1 VRFLARRTS
10 DSLFYFTV
18 RLNLER
24 AHLNLIAQREGEFGA
39 SHPIEYHRTDGSLVS
54 VSIREAFVEVEKPEW
69 LSHMEGILETLNQGV
84 MLVDDC
90 QQVIFTNGIFQEMSG
105 FPEEMLTGQTVSD
118 FFTAT
123 EAEQLQD
130 HRERGMRDG
139 HNRFE
144 FVLPR
149 KDGTRMPVI
158 ISARGLEDPDGRFFA
173 VITFTDISE
182 QKSAETKLREAN
194 AKLEERQQQIEE
206 ELTLAVR
213 VQQSLA
219 PQSIVWGPIRVDT
232 YYNPVRR
239 IGGDFGLVSPQDNE
253 HLNLL
258 VFDVSGHGI
267 GAALVANR
275 LYTATMALLAMS
287 SPFSEMFRQLNRF
300 VLRNLGGSV
309 FFFSAAAAR
318 INREARRLTF
328 AGAGHPPGMIVT
340 PGSEPRLLESRS
352 TVLGAIPDAVG
363 ADPVI
368 DERVEAGDRIV
379 LYTDGITDVFNSQ
392 GEMLGVSGV
401 QRFVR
406 ETSML
411 PFGEMKNAL
420 LDRVAAWREGPPSD
434 DVSLV
439 LAEIQ

>member
-1 VRFLARRTS
+1 M
-10 DSLFYFTV
+10 
-18 RLNLER
+18 
-24 AHLNLIAQREGEFGA
+24 
-39 SHPIEYHRTDGSLVS
+39 
-54 VSIREAFVEVEKPEW
+54 EVEKPEW
-69 LSHMEGILETLNQGV
+69 LSQMEGILETLNQGV
-84 MLVDDC
+84 MVVDDC
-90 QQVIFTNGIFQEMSG
+90 QQVIFANGIFREMSG
-105 FPEEMLTGQTVSD
+105 FPEDMLTGQTVSD
-118 FFTAT
+118 FYTAT
-123 EAEQLQD
+123 EAELLQE
-130 HRERGMRDG
+130 HRERGMREG
-139 HNRFE
+139 QNRFE

-149 KDGTRMPVI
+149 KDGSRLPVI

-182 QKSAETKLREAN
+182 QKTAETQLRDAN
-194 AKLEERQQQIEE
+194 AKLEERQRQIEE

-219 PQSIVWGPIRVDT
+219 PQSLVWGPVRVDT
-232 YYNPVRR
+232 YYHPVRR
-239 IGGDFGLVSPQDNE
+239 IGGDFGLVSPQHEE

-275 LYTATMALLAMS
+275 LYTATMALLTMRA
-287 SPFSEMFRQLNRF
+287 PFSEMFRQLNRF
-300 VLRNLGGSV
+300 VLHNLGGSV

-318 INREARRLTF
+318 IDREARRLSF
-328 AGAGHPPGMIVT
+328 AGAGHPPAMIVT
-340 PGSEPRLLESRS
+340 PGDEPRLLESRS

-363 ADPVI
+363 VNPVI
-368 DERVEAGDRIV
+368 ETSVERGDRIL
-379 LYTDGITDVFNSQ
+379 LYTDGITDVFDSR

-401 QRFVR
+401 QKFVR
-406 ETSML
+406 ETATL
-411 PFGEMKNAL
+411 PFVEMKQAL